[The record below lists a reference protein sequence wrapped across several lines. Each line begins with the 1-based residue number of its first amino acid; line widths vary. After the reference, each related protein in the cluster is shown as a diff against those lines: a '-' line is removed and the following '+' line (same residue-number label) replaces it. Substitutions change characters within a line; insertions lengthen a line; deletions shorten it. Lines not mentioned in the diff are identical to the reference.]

1 MFCVGFVLVLCW
13 FCVGCGTTKLTH
25 FFSKIQKE
33 MIASLF
39 QERTKETKEDNELT
53 GLETSRQLALMINDV
68 ELDLK
73 AQLIVKERE
82 KESLY
87 TQLSQCED
95 NEEKTTL
102 NNKLKDIDEE
112 INEMKRSR
120 IQYAQ

>member
-1 MFCVGFVLVLCW
+1 
-13 FCVGCGTTKLTH
+13 
-25 FFSKIQKE
+25 

-39 QERTKETKEDNELT
+39 PDRTKDTKEDNELT
-53 GLETSRQLALMINDV
+53 GLENSRQLALMINDV

-73 AQLIVKERE
+73 AQVIVKERE

-87 TQLSQCED
+87 TQFSQCKD
-95 NEEKTTL
+95 NEEKTEL
-102 NNKLKDIDEE
+102 NNKLKDIDQE